1 MTIVV
6 NKALAQR
13 ILRRKK
19 NKLKRKLKK
28 IVSVYFL
35 ADPFDFE
42 FDFKGEDLE

>member
-13 ILRRKK
+13 LLRRKK
-19 NKLKRKLKK
+19 NKVKRKLKK
-28 IVSVYFL
+28 MVSKYFL

-42 FDFKGEDLE
+42 FDFKSEEL